1 LQQLK
6 QDMAVGTDGMLVNEI
21 KFFNSSSILKKFLI
35 FNLIIFL
42 VLGIFTYLY
51 LSAIKPSLVKNRSDE
66 HERIINN
73 TTDHIKR
80 LNIKFTKENATE
92 FLLSTRFLFQN
103 LDRVQ
108 LYDLNSN
115 LLADTDTLDLAQDI
129 FVRSKNIQETSIDK
143 SDENINIKESSKT
156 TQSTTFNTESYV
168 REYSEQENINNKLVI
183 NELISNNFYVMT
195 INAVRVDGKNKG
207 YIIVSE
213 IANDILVAVDERKN
227 FILRTVLS
235 VALVILIFSVFL
247 NKYILKPIRSLVLYT
262 QAIKEKDVKID
273 KHEKYLLRKDEVG
286 QLSRSLNEM
295 TEDLYKRINAAET
308 FSSDLAHEIR
318 NPLTSLKGASEVLE
332 NTLDNEKRKKLIKV
346 ISHDVERIERL
357 ITDYSQM
364 LKDEASLSRAK
375 MIKIDLSNVVDSVVE
390 DFNSNLLNSNKNIK
404 ININNSNLNSSKLN
418 ILGVESKL
426 EQVVANLLDNAVSFS
441 PPNSK
446 ISVACDIKKKDAQLV
461 IKDEGPGF
469 SKKNIGKVFNRFYS
483 NRPEKFGEHSGLGL
497 NIVKNIVELH
507 GGSIIVSNQTSNKKG
522 ARIEVLLPIYK

>member
-1 LQQLK
+1 MK
-6 QDMAVGTDGMLVNEI
+6 SN
-21 KFFNSSSILKKFLI
+21 FFGPSSILKKFLV

-51 LSAIKPSLVKNRSDE
+51 LNAIKPNLVKNRSNQ
-66 HERIINN
+66 HIKIINN
-73 TTDHIKR
+73 TSEHINR
-80 LNIKFTKENATE
+80 LKVEFTKESATE
-92 FLLSTRFLFQN
+92 FFLSTRFLFQN

-129 FVRSKNIQETSIDK
+129 FVASQDVKETPIDK
-143 SDENINIKESSKT
+143 ADDDIDINKDSEII
-156 TQSTTFNTESYV
+156 QSTTFNTENYIK
-168 REYSEQENINNKLVI
+168 EYKEQKNIKEKLVI
-183 NELISNNFYVMT
+183 SKTVNNNFYVIT
-195 INAVRVDGKNKG
+195 INSVEVDEKKGG

-227 FILRTVLS
+227 FILRTVFS
-235 VALVILIFSVFL
+235 VAIVIIIFSVFL
-247 NKYILKPIRSLVLYT
+247 NKYILKPIRALVLYT
-262 QAIKEKDVKID
+262 KAIKEKDEKID

-295 TEDLYKRINAAET
+295 TADLYKRIDIAET

-332 NTLDNEKRKKLIKV
+332 NTSDSEKRKKLIKV

-375 MIKIDLSNVVDSVVE
+375 MIKINLSNVVNSVVE
-390 DFNSNLLNSNKNIK
+390 DFNSDLLNSNKNIK
-404 ININNSNLNSSKLN
+404 ININNSNLNGSKLYV
-418 ILGVESKL
+418 LGAEGKL
-426 EQVVANLLDNAVSFS
+426 EQIVANLLDNAISFS

-446 ISVACDIKKKDAQLV
+446 VLVTCNIKKQDAQL
-461 IKDEGPGF
+461 IIEDEGPGF
-469 SKKNIGKVFNRFYS
+469 NETSINKVFNRFYS

-507 GGSIIVSNQTSNKKG
+507 GGSIVASNQNGYKKG
-522 ARIEVLLPIYK
+522 ARIEVLLPMYK

>member
-1 LQQLK
+1 MK
-6 QDMAVGTDGMLVNEI
+6 SN
-21 KFFNSSSILKKFLI
+21 FFSSSSILRKFLV
-35 FNLIIFL
+35 FNLIVFL

-51 LSAIKPSLVKNRSDE
+51 LKAIKPNLIENRSDQ
-66 HERIINN
+66 HTRIINN
-73 TTDHIKR
+73 TTDHINR
-80 LNIKFTKENATE
+80 LNIQFTKESATE

-108 LYDLNSN
+108 LYDLNAN

-129 FVRSKNIQETSIDK
+129 FVRNKNVQETAIDK
-143 SDENINIKESSKT
+143 SEENINIVENTKISKT
-156 TQSTTFNTESYV
+156 VTFNTESYV
-168 REYSEQENINNKLVI
+168 RKYSEQTNTENNLVI
-183 NELISNNFYVMT
+183 GELINNNFYVMT
-195 INAVRVDGKNKG
+195 IKSVNLNEKNSG

-227 FILRTVLS
+227 FILRSVFS

-262 QAIKEKDVKID
+262 KAIKEKDIKID

-295 TEDLYKRINAAET
+295 TEDLYKRINIAET

-318 NPLTSLKGASEVLE
+318 NPLTSLKGAAEVLE
-332 NTLDNEKRKKLIKV
+332 NTPDNGKRKKLIKV

-375 MIKIDLSNVVDSVVE
+375 MTEIDLLNVVDSVVE
-390 DFNSNLLNSNKNIK
+390 DFNSDLLNSNQNIK
-404 ININNSNLNSSKLN
+404 INVNNSNLNGSKLN
-418 ILGVESKL
+418 VLGVESKL
-426 EQVVANLLDNAVSFS
+426 EQIIANLLDNAVSFS
-441 PPNSK
+441 PPNSN
-446 ISVACDIKKKDAQLV
+446 ILVTCNIKKKDAQVV
-461 IKDEGPGF
+461 IEDEGPGF
-469 SKKNIGKVFNRFYS
+469 NEKNIDKIFNRFYS

-497 NIVKNIVELH
+497 NIVKNIIELH
-507 GGSIIVSNQTSNKKG
+507 GGSIIASNQTGDKKG
-522 ARIEVLLPIYK
+522 AIIEVLLPIYK

>member
-1 LQQLK
+1 
-6 QDMAVGTDGMLVNEI
+6 M
-21 KFFNSSSILKKFLI
+21 KFNFFSSSSILKKFLV
-35 FNLIIFL
+35 FNFVVFL
-42 VLGIFTYLY
+42 VLGVFTFLY
-51 LSAIKPSLVKNRSDE
+51 LSAIKPNLVNNRSAE
-66 HERIINN
+66 HLKIINN
-73 TTDHIKR
+73 TSDHINR
-80 LNIKFTKENATE
+80 LNIEFTKESATE

-129 FVRSKNIQETSIDK
+129 FVISQNVTETSIDK
-143 SDENINIKESSKT
+143 SSENVSIGESSEI
-156 TQSTTFNTESYV
+156 TQAATFNTESYV
-168 REYSEQENINNKLVI
+168 KDYSERKNINDKLVI
-183 NELISNNFYVMT
+183 SETINNNFYVMT
-195 INAVRVDGKNKG
+195 INSVKLEGKNKG

-213 IANDILVAVDERKN
+213 IANDILLAVDERKN
-227 FILRTVLS
+227 FILRTVFS

-247 NKYILKPIRSLVLYT
+247 NKYILKPIRALVLYT
-262 QAIKEKDVKID
+262 KAIKEKDEKID

-295 TEDLYKRINAAET
+295 TEDLYKRIDIAET

-332 NTLDNEKRKKLIKV
+332 NTPDNEKRKKLIKV

-375 MIKIDLSNVVDSVVE
+375 MKKIDLSNVVHSVVE
-390 DFNSNLLNSNKNIK
+390 DFNSDLLNSDKNIK
-404 ININNSNLNSSKLN
+404 ININNSRLNGSKLSV
-418 ILGVESKL
+418 LGVESKL
-426 EQVVANLLDNAVSFS
+426 EQILANLLDNAVSFS
-441 PPNSK
+441 PSNSK
-446 ISVACDIKKKDAQLV
+446 ISVICDIKKKDAQLI

-469 SKKNIGKVFNRFYS
+469 DEKNIDKIFNRFYS

-497 NIVKNIVELH
+497 NIVKNIIELH
-507 GGSIIVSNQTSNKKG
+507 RGSIVASNQKGKKG

>member
-1 LQQLK
+1 MK
-6 QDMAVGTDGMLVNEI
+6 SN
-21 KFFNSSSILKKFLI
+21 FFGPSSILKKFLV

-51 LSAIKPSLVKNRSDE
+51 LNAIKPNLVKNRSNQ
-66 HERIINN
+66 HIKIINN
-73 TTDHIKR
+73 TSEHINR
-80 LNIKFTKENATE
+80 LKVKFTKESATE
-92 FLLSTRFLFQN
+92 FFLSTRFLFQN

-129 FVRSKNIQETSIDK
+129 FVASQDVKETPIDK
-143 SDENINIKESSKT
+143 ADDDIDINKDSEI
-156 TQSTTFNTESYV
+156 TQSTTFNTENYIK
-168 REYSEQENINNKLVI
+168 EYKEQKNIKEKLVI
-183 NELISNNFYVMT
+183 SKTVNNNFYVIT
-195 INAVRVDGKNKG
+195 INSVGTDEKSKG

-227 FILRTVLS
+227 FILRTVFS
-235 VALVILIFSVFL
+235 VAIVIIIFSVFL
-247 NKYILKPIRSLVLYT
+247 NKYILKPIRALVLYT
-262 QAIKEKDVKID
+262 KAIKEKDEKID

-295 TEDLYKRINAAET
+295 TADLYKRIDVAET

-332 NTLDNEKRKKLIKV
+332 NTSDSEKRKKLIKV

-375 MIKIDLSNVVDSVVE
+375 MIKINLSNVINSVVE
-390 DFNSNLLNSNKNIK
+390 DFNSDLLNSNKNIK
-404 ININNSNLNSSKLN
+404 ININNSNLNGSKLYV
-418 ILGVESKL
+418 LGAEGKL
-426 EQVVANLLDNAVSFS
+426 EQIVANLLDNAISFS

-446 ISVACDIKKKDAQLV
+446 VLVTCNIKKKNVQL
-461 IKDEGPGF
+461 IIEDEGPGF
-469 SKKNIGKVFNRFYS
+469 NETSIDKVFNRFYS

-507 GGSIIVSNQTSNKKG
+507 GGSIAASNQNGYKKG
-522 ARIEVLLPIYK
+522 ARIEVLLPMYK

>member
-1 LQQLK
+1 MK
-6 QDMAVGTDGMLVNEI
+6 SN
-21 KFFNSSSILKKFLI
+21 FFSSSSILKKFLV

-42 VLGIFTYLY
+42 VLGAFTFLY
-51 LSAIKPSLVKNRSDE
+51 LKAIKPNLIKNRSNQ
-66 HERIINN
+66 HLKIIDN
-73 TTDHIKR
+73 TTNHISR
-80 LNIKFTKENATE
+80 LSIEFTKEGITK
-92 FLLSTRFLFQN
+92 FLLKERYLFHN

-115 LLADTDTLDLAQDI
+115 LLADTDTLDLAQDT
-129 FVRSKNIQETSIDK
+129 FVISQDVQETSIDK
-143 SDENINIKESSKT
+143 SEENINIGESSEV
-156 TQSTTFNTESYV
+156 TQTATFNTENYIKK
-168 REYSEQENINNKLVI
+168 YAEQKNSGDKLVI
-183 NELISNNFYVMT
+183 SEIINNNFYVMT
-195 INAVRVDGKNKG
+195 INSVKLNGENKG

-235 VALVILIFSVFL
+235 VALVIFIFSVFL

-262 QAIKEKDVKID
+262 KAIKEKDVKIG

-295 TEDLYKRINAAET
+295 TEDLYKRINIAET

-318 NPLTSLKGASEVLE
+318 NPLTSLKGASEVLD
-332 NTLDNEKRKKLIKV
+332 NTNDNEKRKKLIKV

-375 MIKIDLSNVVDSVVE
+375 MEKIDLTNVVDSVVE
-390 DFNSNLLNSNKNIK
+390 DFNSNLLNSKHDIK
-404 ININNSNLNSSKLN
+404 INIDKSNLNGSKLN
-418 ILGVESKL
+418 VLGVESKL
-426 EQVVANLLDNAVSFS
+426 EQIVANLLDNAVSFS
-441 PPNSK
+441 PTNSK
-446 ISVACDIKKKDAQLV
+446 ILVICDIKKKDAQII

-469 SKKNIGKVFNRFYS
+469 NEKNIDKIFSRFYS
-483 NRPEKFGEHSGLGL
+483 DRPEKFGEHSGLGL
-497 NIVKNIVELH
+497 NIVKNIIELH
-507 GGSIIVSNQTSNKKG
+507 GGSIIVSNQVGNKKG